1 MRTCVCG
8 LTHVYV
14 CTCVCG
20 FAHTRTRGLPSW
32 GSERGL
38 QTMASWASWFPGTL
52 SARLGESGG
61 VRTTP
66 PARPTQTDFDGG
78 ALDWLLGA
86 LTPAGGWDLPPDED
100 MFQHCPLSAWASR
113 HRPVSSLS
121 TAATV
126 RTPAF
131 TRPMTTGGHTPRTH
145 PPPRCQAPS
154 SFPRFLC
161 PEGESGL
168 DQGLSDPPPPFR
180 CEFCLS

>member
-1 MRTCVCG
+1 
-8 LTHVYV
+8 
-14 CTCVCG
+14 
-20 FAHTRTRGLPSW
+20 
-32 GSERGL
+32 
-38 QTMASWASWFPGTL
+38 MASWASWFPGTF
-52 SARLGESGG
+52 SARLGKSGG
-61 VRTTP
+61 VRT
-66 PARPTQTDFDGG
+66 TQTDFDGG

-86 LTPAGGWDLPPDED
+86 LAPAGGWDLPPDED

-145 PPPRCQAPS
+145 LPPRCQAPS
-154 SFPRFLC
+154 SSPRFLC

-180 CEFCLS
+180 CEFSFVTHLEYSSFKIQGDRVPRQPPGTSWKKFEVVRGRFGTWGNKQPFVW